1 MLLGVCACLLGSE
14 LSTAGLFGGSEG
26 EEMQN
31 LALIQAQAWVDV
43 ALQAWVR
50 GLPDEIRKALQ
61 QAERLQMNHDIL
73 HLTGTGLILNADLVW
88 HLLGARWKER
98 RVRLLASWKKE
109 VQKGGA
115 VTSGKKGRP
124 FQGLRPACFKEK
136 LDALL
141 QFVGDPTGLPYTSQ
155 ELQAAMVFASKG
167 FLRAAH
173 LEGLC
178 SDQVDAWSDDPR
190 VKSY

>member
-1 MLLGVCACLLGSE
+1 MPARLRAFNSRSVWRPSGP
-14 LSTAGLFGGSEG
+14 SEG

-31 LALIQAQAWVDV
+31 LPLIQAQAWVEV

-61 QAERLQMNHDIL
+61 QAERLQTNHDIL
-73 HLTGTGLILNADLVW
+73 HLTGAGLILSADLVW
-88 HLLGARWKER
+88 HLLDAHWKER

-109 VQKGGA
+109 VQNGGA

-141 QFVGDPTGLPYTSQ
+141 QFVGDPTGFPYTSQ

-167 FLRAAH
+167 FLHAAH